1 MRQSFKTSIRI
12 KKYII
17 LGDFIVLN
25 VLLLLS
31 VWACRETLDLTNG
44 ARLLNMAMTANFTM
58 AIAQYFYST
67 IAHHRHSRA
76 EEVLRQV
83 TMLVSLQSAL
93 SFVVYATFFAHQN
106 IAAPS
111 ISYQLLFYIVLFFT
125 IFMSRHLQRLILKY
139 YRSIGRNTRYI
150 VFIGNNSQISELW
163 NTLVIEDPSYGYK
176 SNGYYADS
184 PMKDCP
190 DGLEYKGTTDELYK
204 LMEATTH
211 EGIANDIYCSM
222 PVTEEENIRRIVKYC
237 NNNFI
242 RFFYV
247 PTIPKALGL
256 GLCQERI
263 GDLIVFTNHL
273 EPMMYPANKFV
284 KRSFDIL
291 VSSCILLCILPFT
304 PIIAL
309 IIKLQ
314 SPGPIFF
321 KQQRT
326 GLNGNTFY
334 CYKFRSMHVNKDAD
348 RLQASEHDPRKF
360 AFGNFMRKSNIDEL
374 PQFFNVLKGDMSI
387 VGPRPHMLLHT
398 EMYSKLIDKYM
409 VRHYVKPGITGWA
422 QVTGYR
428 GETKELW
435 QMEGRVK
442 RDIWYINHWS
452 IWLDIRIMW
461 MTFAQ
466 VFYHDKNAY

>member
-1 MRQSFKTSIRI
+1 MRQSFRSSIRI
-12 KKYII
+12 KKVII
-17 LGDFIVLN
+17 LSDFLVLN
-25 VLLLLS
+25 FLLVLS
-31 VWACRETLDLTNG
+31 VWICRNTYDLTNG
-44 ARLLNMAMTANFTM
+44 ASLLNMAITSNFTM
-58 AIAQYFYST
+58 IIAQYFYST
-67 IAHHRHSRA
+67 VVHRRHSRV

-83 TMLVSLQSAL
+83 TLLVSLQSAL
-93 SFVVYATFFAHQN
+93 SFIVYAIFFAHQGLS
-106 IAAPS
+106 APS
-111 ISYQLLFYIVLFFT
+111 IIYQILFYVVLLFS
-125 IFMSRHLQRLILKY
+125 IFISRHMQRWLLKY
-139 YRSIGRNTRYI
+139 YRSIGRNTRYV
-150 VFIGNNSQISELW
+150 VFIGNNSQIIDLW
-163 NTLVIEDPSYGYK
+163 NTLVIDDPSYGYK
-176 SNGYYADS
+176 SNGYYAES
-184 PMKDCP
+184 PMTDGP
-190 DGLEYKGTTDELYK
+190 DGLEYKGTIDDLYK
-204 LMEATTH
+204 LMGSKGK
-211 EGIANDIYCSM
+211 EGIADDIYCSM
-222 PVTEEENIRRIVKYC
+222 PVTEEEDIRSIVKYC

-242 RFFYV
+242 RFYYV
-247 PTIPKALGL
+247 PTISKAFGL

-273 EPMMYPANKFV
+273 EPMMHPANKFV
-284 KRSFDIL
+284 KRSFDIF
-291 VSSCILLCILPFT
+291 VSSCILLCMLPFI

-309 IIKLQ
+309 IIKIQ

-326 GLNGNTFY
+326 GLNGHTFY

-348 RLQASEHDPRKF
+348 KVQATEHDPRKF
-360 AFGNFMRKSNIDEL
+360 AFGNFMRKANVDEL

-398 EMYSKLIDKYM
+398 EIYSKLIDKYM

-466 VFYHDKNAY
+466 VFVHDKNAY